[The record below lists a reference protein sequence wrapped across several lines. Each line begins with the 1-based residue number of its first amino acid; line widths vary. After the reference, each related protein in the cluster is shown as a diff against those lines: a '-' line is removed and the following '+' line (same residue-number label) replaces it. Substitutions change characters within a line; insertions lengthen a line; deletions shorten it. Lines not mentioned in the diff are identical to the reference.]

1 MAPKWC
7 FFGAA
12 KWEDGTSHSYFSGP
26 PAAGGISLK
35 KTVWDIPQWFGEK
48 SLQRTVIL
56 Y

>member
-1 MAPKWC
+1 MAPKSC

-35 KTVWDIPQWFGEK
+35 KTRWDIPQQFGEK